1 MEHNNILEAL
11 KYIPAADLSYAEWV
25 QVGMALK
32 TEGYDW
38 TVWDEWS
45 RADSRYKQGEC
56 ERKWR
61 TFSGSG
67 NPVSGGT
74 IVQMAKESGF
84 NPHPFEG
91 DGCMDW
97 NDVIEYDGDGVVYET
112 PTVMPP
118 AEQLI
123 TFLQTI
129 YEPDELVG
137 YVSNGRGRRMETEQG
152 LQRQNGGRTHRRHT
166 PTP

>member
-112 PTVMPP
+112 PTVMMSWSGM
-118 AEQLI
+118 
-123 TFLQTI
+123 FQTMC
-129 YEPDELVG
+129 
-137 YVSNGRGRRMETEQG
+137 GRTGTAYGNRARAAATER
-152 LQRQNGGRTHRRHT
+152 RQNS
-166 PTP
+166 

>member
-56 ERKWR
+56 ERKWKS
-61 TFSGSG
+61 FNGSG

-74 IVQMAKESGF
+74 IVDMAKKRSGL
-84 NPHPFEG
+84 H
-91 DGCMDW
+91 
-97 NDVIEYDGDGVVYET
+97 
-112 PTVMPP
+112 
-118 AEQLI
+118 
-123 TFLQTI
+123 
-129 YEPDELVG
+129 
-137 YVSNGRGRRMETEQG
+137 
-152 LQRQNGGRTHRRHT
+152 
-166 PTP
+166 